1 MMHSD
6 STAKGDAVTQE
17 TVAREIVA
25 FRTAGMEHFDIPP
38 AVFSERSAFIDAA
51 RTGLSGEVV
60 KRAIDVLGHRE
71 LIVQLMGTT
80 SGNLHR
86 LYSRKTL
93 GRTQS
98 EVLLDTLRVF
108 FRAASAFESLE
119 RASEWL
125 DTEVPALGG
134 QRPVDLCDTFE
145 GRRLVQD
152 AIRRIEHGEF
162 P

>member
-1 MMHSD
+1 MRR
-6 STAKGDAVTQE
+6 AVTDK
-17 TVAREIVA
+17 TVAVGSVA
-25 FRTAGMEHFDIPP
+25 RQAPGIEGVDVSP
-38 AVFSERSAFIDAA
+38 AAFVDRSAFIDAA

-60 KRAIDVLGHRE
+60 KQAIDVLGHRE
-71 LIVQLMGTT
+71 LIVSLVGTT

-86 LYSRKTL
+86 VYRRKAL
-93 GRTQS
+93 GPAQS

-108 FRAASAFESLE
+108 FRATSAFGNLD

-125 DTEVPALGG
+125 DTALPALGG

-152 AIRRIEHGEF
+152 AIQRIEHGEF